1 MESVFLITLCL
12 DYEGPSIR
20 GVYKTLEESIN
31 NADEVDYMYTFVS
44 EYKINSNKIIR
55 KWRIIDGI
63 AKPLQK
69 IDSFNWEWGPCV

>member
-12 DYEGPSIR
+12 DKYKR
-20 GVYKTLEESIN
+20 VYKTLETAIN
-31 NADEVDYMYTFVS
+31 NADEHDEHDDMYTFVS

-69 IDSFNWEWGPCV
+69 MDSFNWEWGPCV